1 MFGSSQVKGNIIIKN
16 VILIRVKFVH
26 IQPNDTQLISNWLTS
41 TSELSSVYLRSIQH
55 EGKSSEIRAMFGS
68 SQVKGNIIIKNVILI
83 RVKFVHIQP
92 NDTQL
97 ISNWL
102 TSTSELSSVYLRSI
116 QHEDKS
122 SEIDATTGCLH
133 VNRNFFI
140 QYISHSQ

>member
-1 MFGSSQVKGNIIIKN
+1 
-16 VILIRVKFVH
+16 
-26 IQPNDTQLISNWLTS
+26 
-41 TSELSSVYLRSIQH
+41 
-55 EGKSSEIRAMFGS
+55 MFGS

-122 SEIDATTGCLH
+122 SEIDANNGLFTRKSELFYPIYFTQSIIPWFHISKIYRRLYISLH
-133 VNRNFFI
+133 LFRNF
-140 QYISHSQ
+140 

>member
-16 VILIRVKFVH
+16 VILIRVKFVQ
-26 IQPNDTQLISNWLTS
+26 IQP
-41 TSELSSVYLRSIQH
+41 
-55 EGKSSEIRAMFGS
+55 K
-68 SQVKGNIIIKNVILI
+68 
-83 RVKFVHIQP
+83 
-92 NDTQL
+92 DTQL

>member
-1 MFGSSQVKGNIIIKN
+1 
-16 VILIRVKFVH
+16 
-26 IQPNDTQLISNWLTS
+26 
-41 TSELSSVYLRSIQH
+41 
-55 EGKSSEIRAMFGS
+55 MFGS

-122 SEIDATTGCLH
+122 SEIDVTALRM
-133 VNRNFFI
+133 VLFFNLQSVI
-140 QYISHSQ
+140 MYV

>member
-1 MFGSSQVKGNIIIKN
+1 
-16 VILIRVKFVH
+16 
-26 IQPNDTQLISNWLTS
+26 
-41 TSELSSVYLRSIQH
+41 
-55 EGKSSEIRAMFGS
+55 MFGS

-122 SEIDATTGCLH
+122 SEIDAMDLQNI
-133 VNRNFFI
+133 VYQRNMKPTK
-140 QYISHSQ
+140 Y

>member
-1 MFGSSQVKGNIIIKN
+1 MNTAYLA
-16 VILIRVKFVH
+16 VIVCLV
-26 IQPNDTQLISNWLTS
+26 
-41 TSELSSVYLRSIQH
+41 RS
-55 EGKSSEIRAMFGS
+55 KSSEIRAMFGS